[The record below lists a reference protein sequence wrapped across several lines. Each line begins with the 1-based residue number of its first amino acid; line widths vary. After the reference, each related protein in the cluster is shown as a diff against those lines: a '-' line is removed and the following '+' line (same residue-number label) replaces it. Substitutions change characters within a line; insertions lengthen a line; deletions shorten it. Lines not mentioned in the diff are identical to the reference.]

1 MIDFIWG
8 WFAIAFGLVVA
19 TFGARAFKLGL
30 AAVGFAGGYLLAFML
45 LGGTPTVRNV
55 MISLVVG
62 VVGAVV
68 AIALVRYAAYI
79 AGAMLGLAL
88 AMVLANVLGLS
99 GGGVSRVLFV
109 VLALAGLV
117 GGGFLGPMMGNNAML
132 LAANGLGALM
142 IVAGF
147 NTLFPGQA
155 VAGGEDVGRVLSG
168 PMNLTLYIVLVL
180 LGSLGQLDFAGFG
193 GPRKG

>member
-45 LGGTPTVRNV
+45 LGGAPTVRNV

-62 VVGAVV
+62 VVGGVV

-88 AMVLANVLGLS
+88 AMVLANLLGLS
-99 GGGVSRVLFV
+99 GGGLSRVLFV
-109 VLALAGLV
+109 VLAGAGIL

-147 NTLFPGQA
+147 NTLFGVHTGA
-155 VAGGEDVGRVLSG
+155 AGAEVERVLSG
-168 PMNLTLYIVLVL
+168 PLNLTLFIVLVL
-180 LGSLGQLDFAGFG
+180 LGSLGQLDFSSFG
-193 GPRKG
+193 APRKA